1 MFYSIA
7 TLLISCF
14 ATDEVDTAKNTALI
28 RGGDTSVLLEGESGK
43 ISTVYFEQD
52 DDDDDGKDN
61 NDDDEKEDFS
71 DNNEEL
77 LSFQVE
83 SLQEVGGDGKSF
95 FLTLWSLCFKRA
107 GN

>member
-14 ATDEVDTAKNTALI
+14 GTDEVDTAKNTALI

-83 SLQEVGGDGKSF
+83 SLQEVDGDGKSF
-95 FLTLWSLCFKRA
+95 F
-107 GN
+107 

>member
-1 MFYSIA
+1 M
-7 TLLISCF
+7 
-14 ATDEVDTAKNTALI
+14 LI
-28 RGGDTSVLLEGESGK
+28 RGSKTSVLLEGESGK

-52 DDDDDGKDN
+52 DDDD

-83 SLQEVGGDGKSF
+83 SLQEVDENGKSF
-95 FLTLWSLCFKRA
+95 FF
-107 GN
+107 NVMEFMF